1 MRRQADIVVF
11 MEDLNLQPVA
21 VRYAAALARRMRARL
36 LFLLLID
43 PWGGDVDACRPAGE
57 SARTFENQCR
67 AMVEQGARRLVDEKV
82 PMRVEVLL
90 GDRRSEFLKYM
101 AGAPAFHTAVW
112 GGTER
117 SLRHR
122 SARGPQP
129 WTACIARE
137 LSCPF
142 VIPRQKNTR
151 RTRGTPSG

>member
-21 VRYAAALARRMRARL
+21 VRYAAALARRMRSRL

-43 PWGGDVDACRPAGE
+43 PGEERSHKPQPAGPGLDE
-57 SARTFENQCR
+57 LENHCR
-67 AMVEQGARRLVDEKV
+67 AVVEEGIRQLVDEKV
-82 PMRVEVLL
+82 PARVQVLL
-90 GDRRSEFLKYM
+90 GNRRSEFLKYM
-101 AGAPAFHTAVW
+101 AGGPAFHTAVW

-142 VIPRQKNTR
+142 VIPREKNR
-151 RTRGTPSG
+151 RRVRTA

>member
-21 VRYAAALARRMRARL
+21 VRYAAALARRMRSRL

-43 PWGGDVDACRPAGE
+43 PCEHGAGDAQPVASGIGELESHCR
-57 SARTFENQCR
+57 SIL
-67 AMVEQGARRLVDEKV
+67 EQGIRQLVDEKV
-82 PMRVEVLL
+82 SARVEVLL

-101 AGAPAFHTAVW
+101 AGGPAFHTAVW

-122 SARGPQP
+122 SASGPQP

-137 LSCPF
+137 LPCPF
-142 VIPRQKNTR
+142 VIPREKNR
-151 RTRGTPSG
+151 RRARTA

>member
-21 VRYAAALARRMRARL
+21 VRYAAALSRRMRSRL

-43 PWGGDVDACRPAGE
+43 PCEHGADDAPPPAAGIGE
-57 SARTFENQCR
+57 LENHYR
-67 AMVEQGARRLVDEKV
+67 SILEQGIRRLIDEKV
-82 PMRVEVLL
+82 SARVKVLL

-101 AGAPAFHTAVW
+101 AGGPAFHTAVW

-117 SLRHR
+117 ALRHR
-122 SARGPQP
+122 SASGPQP

-142 VIPRQKNTR
+142 VIPREKNR
-151 RTRGTPSG
+151 HRARTA

>member
-21 VRYAAALARRMRARL
+21 VRYAAALARRMRSRL

-43 PWGGDVDACRPAGE
+43 PCEPSAGHAQPAESSIGE
-57 SARTFENQCR
+57 PGNHYRTIL
-67 AMVEQGARRLVDEKV
+67 EQGIRQLVDEQV
-82 PMRVEVLL
+82 PTRVEVLL

-101 AGAPAFHTAVW
+101 AGGPAFHTAVW

-117 SLRHR
+117 ALRHR
-122 SARGPQP
+122 SASGPQP

-142 VIPRQKNTR
+142 VIPREKNPR
-151 RTRGTPSG
+151 RARTA

>member
-21 VRYAAALARRMRARL
+21 VRYAAALARRMRSRL

-43 PWGGDVDACRPAGE
+43 PCEHEAGHAQPAARGVGELESHCR
-57 SARTFENQCR
+57 S
-67 AMVEQGARRLVDEKV
+67 VLEQGIRQLVDEKV
-82 PMRVEVLL
+82 SARVEVLL

-101 AGAPAFHTAVW
+101 AAGPAFHTAVW

-117 SLRHR
+117 ALRHR
-122 SARGPQP
+122 SASGPQP

-137 LSCPF
+137 LPCPF
-142 VIPRQKNTR
+142 VIPREKNR
-151 RTRGTPSG
+151 RRARTA

>member
-11 MEDLNLQPVA
+11 MEDLKLQPVA
-21 VRYAAALARRMRARL
+21 VRYAAALARRMRLRL

-43 PWGGDVDACRPAGE
+43 PGEGGAGDGGGKAVPPGDLE
-57 SARTFENQCR
+57 KYYRSV
-67 AMVEQGARRLVDEKV
+67 VERGIRQMVDERV
-82 PMRVEVLL
+82 PARVEVLV

-101 AGAPAFHTAVW
+101 AAGPAFHTAVW

-137 LSCPF
+137 LCCPF
-142 VIPRQKNTR
+142 VVPREKSPH
-151 RTRGTPSG
+151 RTRSAP